1 MPHEEDEL
9 LKILVEKDEDN
20 SFYFKFI
27 KDIYSHYFK
36 FKEKLIKNEEEL
48 KKWKKEKIKNLK
60 KTSLSKKVKKK
71 KRKEIKSFYKQKTSI
86 KSPLTIFDSSWGN
99 GKTTF
104 FESLKEKLLSSE
116 KKLPIEN
123 IEIINL
129 FEHIFKETDVIKE
142 FSKIMYKIIYK
153 QKFCKL
159 GFWILWG
166 CFYLNRN
173 KKFQYSLK
181 LKKWSWLE
189 IIILFPFWILIK
201 ALQYIITKIP
211 IKWYINKI
219 SKKIKPTI
227 LVLDEI
233 ERLENWI
240 PEIIKI
246 IQFYSLFSNFIFIL
260 PMNKS
265 TINFGNFVQ
274 MPGEDPIDKFIN
286 LGVYFSY
293 TTSYQTILIDYKF
306 PLDQINIII
315 NILKTPN
322 NTREFLSIRELEK
335 LLDNIH
341 YDEYNWNDDWNKN
354 KYNFGWLF
362 DAKEIWKNNLLRDSI
377 RNLINELIRLEV
389 PDNINKEIINQL
401 KNNNIDDYI
410 IKWLEDFT
418 LENNNIL
425 WTNQIFVEQFNKYI
439 YDEIEKN
446 YKKIIGNLY
455 LDEIEKIINELKN
468 DSFKFAYD
476 NEVEN
481 LRIIKKL
488 IKDEDKEDSKIKILN
503 WLEEFIIKNRE
514 ILKLNN
520 IDENNIKN
528 EFYEYICSE
537 KL

>member
-27 KDIYSHYFK
+27 EDIYSHYFK

-116 KKLPIEN
+116 KELPIEN

-129 FEHIFKETDVIKE
+129 FEHVFKETDVIKE

-166 CFYLNRN
+166 SFYLNRN

-189 IIILFPFWILIK
+189 IIILFPFWILIES
-201 ALQYIITKIP
+201 LQYIITKIP
-211 IKWYINKI
+211 IKWYINRI

-260 PMNKS
+260 TMNKS
-265 TINFGNFVQ
+265 TINFSNLVQ
-274 MPGEDPIDKFIN
+274 IPGEDPIDKFIN

-293 TTSYQTILIDYKF
+293 TPNYQTILKDYKF
-306 PLDQINIII
+306 PSDQINIII
-315 NILKTPN
+315 NILRTPYN
-322 NTREFLSIRELEK
+322 KKDFLSIRQLEK

-341 YDEYNWNDDWNKN
+341 YDEYDWDDDWNKN

-362 DAKEIWKNNLLRDSI
+362 DEKGIWNNNLLNDSI
-377 RNLINELIRLEV
+377 RNLINELIRLKA
-389 PDNINKEIINQL
+389 PDKINIEIINEL
-401 KNNNIDDYI
+401 NNNIDDYI
-410 IKWLEDFT
+410 LKWLKDFT
-418 LENNNIL
+418 SRKDNIL
-425 WTNQIFVEQFNKYI
+425 WTEEIFVKQFHKYI

-446 YKKIIGNLY
+446 YKKIIYNFY
-455 LDEIEKIINELKN
+455 INEIEKIFQELKIN
-468 DSFKFAYD
+468 SFKFSYD
-476 NEVEN
+476 NETEN
-481 LRIIKKL
+481 IKIIKNL
-488 IKDEDKEDSKIKILN
+488 KDKNSRIKILN
-503 WLEEFIIKNRE
+503 WLEEFIIQNRE
-514 ILKLNN
+514 SLKSSN
-520 IDENNIKN
+520 IDEEDIKN
-528 EFYEYICSE
+528 KFYEYILKE
-537 KL
+537 KV